1 MRFNQLKR
9 YKLYFCKNKKKYITF
24 LVLIFFLIINV
35 VYGWN
40 D

>member
-1 MRFNQLKR
+1 MRFNKLKR

-24 LVLIFFLIINV
+24 LVLKIINV